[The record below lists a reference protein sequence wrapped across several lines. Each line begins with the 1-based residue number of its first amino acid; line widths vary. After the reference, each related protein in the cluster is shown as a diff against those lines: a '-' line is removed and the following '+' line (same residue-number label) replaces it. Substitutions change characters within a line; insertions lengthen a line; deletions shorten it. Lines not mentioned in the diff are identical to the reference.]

1 MRSRVKV
8 EAAIKPI
15 PAALAVAAAAAL
27 ACLVGPTTARA
38 FDATQARANAQAE
51 QSRAIS
57 VRPSLSGAP
66 PSGRYMSES
75 GEPFIFDGTRSR
87 PLFRFE
93 RRTETWVLRPT
104 PAPRGDII
112 YRNDAGAQVLRVT
125 PGGGVTLYTQRA
137 PNGSP
142 ASLVGGAAPLVL
154 PPLGPIGL
162 FSLMNQRGSQVSQA
176 LGRLVVINLSG
187 DQSEELMVDALMVTT
202 EAVIRMARSP
212 TWRDELNTLRSITLL
227 EGDRASVTF
236 RRGDL
241 LVVVN
246 PAQELEG
253 RPSSSTIIR
262 AVSRDD

>member
-1 MRSRVKV
+1 MSSRVKV
-8 EAAIKPI
+8 EAVRRPI
-15 PAALAVAAAAAL
+15 PAALAVAAAAL
-27 ACLVGPTTARA
+27 ACLVGPASA
-38 FDATQARANAQAE
+38 NALNGDQLRANVQAE
-51 QSRAIS
+51 QGRAIS
-57 VRPSLSGAP
+57 VRPSVSGAP
-66 PSGRYMSES
+66 PSGRYLSES
-75 GEPFIFDGTRSR
+75 GEPFIFDGTRNR

-104 PAPRGDII
+104 PAPRGDVI
-112 YRNDAGAQVLRVT
+112 YRNDAGAQILRVT

-212 TWRDELNTLRSITLL
+212 TWRAELETLRSITLI
-227 EGDRASVTF
+227 EGNRASVTF

-262 AVSRDD
+262 AVSNAD